1 MEIFGEQFVADQ
13 YGRRS
18 AGRRGMRCASEQE
31 RRVAAFFDIDG
42 TLVPEPSM
50 EKRLFRGLQ
59 RTNEIPWTNYARWG
73 MEAARLLPRGLT
85 AISQGNKSYLC
96 GLREEQI
103 LEAVE
108 PIAFFEEGV
117 ARVEWHARRGNEIVL
132 VSGMVKPLA
141 RMVAM
146 ALECELEARGV
157 ERDVLVSA
165 TRLEE
170 RGGVFTGQVLGE
182 ANYGEAKRRA
192 MEVVA
197 RAMQINLRESHA
209 YGNTLLDRPML
220 SAVGNGHAVNPG
232 KELADTANSRD
243 WAIWHWHHERKFAS
257 DHLLKE
263 KVKLQT
269 IGTHS

>member
-1 MEIFGEQFVADQ
+1 MSG
-13 YGRRS
+13 
-18 AGRRGMRCASEQE
+18 AGPSFLRASEQE
-31 RRVAAFFDIDG
+31 RSVGAFFDIDG
-42 TLVPEPSM
+42 TLVPEPSL
-50 EKRLFRGLQ
+50 EKRLFRELR
-59 RTNEIPWTNYARWG
+59 RTGAIGWTNYARWG

-85 AISQGNKSYLC
+85 AIAHGNKSYLC

-103 LEAVE
+103 LEAGE

-117 ARVEWHARRGNEIVL
+117 ARVEWHARRGHQIVL

-170 RGGVFTGQVLGE
+170 RAGIYTGQVSGE

-197 RAMQINLRESHA
+197 RAMQIDLRESHA

-220 SAVGNGHAVNPG
+220 DAAGHGHAVNPG
-232 KELADTANSRD
+232 KELAETANLHD
-243 WAIWHWHHERKFAS
+243 WAIWHWHHEKKFAS
-257 DHLLKE
+257 EHGLKE

>member
-1 MEIFGEQFVADQ
+1 MSG
-13 YGRRS
+13 
-18 AGRRGMRCASEQE
+18 AGEQE

-42 TLVPEPSM
+42 TLVPEPSL
-50 EKRLFRGLQ
+50 ERRLCRELR
-59 RTNEIPWTNYARWG
+59 RTGAIPWRNYAQWG
-73 MEAARLLPRGLT
+73 VEAVRLLPQGLT
-85 AISQGNKSYLC
+85 AIAQENKSYLR

-103 LEAVE
+103 LEAAK

-117 ARVEWHARRGNEIVL
+117 ARVEWHARRGHEVVL
-132 VSGMVKPLA
+132 VSGMLKPLA

-165 TRLEE
+165 TRVEE
-170 RGGVFTGQVLGE
+170 RNGIFTGRVVGE
-182 ANYGEAKRRA
+182 ANYGEGKRRA
-192 MEVVA
+192 MEVLA

-220 SAVGNGHAVNPG
+220 YAVGHAHAVNPG
-232 KELADTANSRD
+232 KDLADTANLRD
-243 WAIWHWHHERKFAS
+243 WAIWHWHQEKQFAS
-257 DHLLKE
+257 ESCRKN

-269 IGTHS
+269 IGTHP

>member
-1 MEIFGEQFVADQ
+1 MSG
-13 YGRRS
+13 
-18 AGRRGMRCASEQE
+18 AGEQE
-31 RRVAAFFDIDG
+31 RRVGAFFDIDG
-42 TLVPEPSM
+42 TLVPEPSL
-50 EKRLFRGLQ
+50 ERRLFRELRRRGA
-59 RTNEIPWTNYARWG
+59 IPWMNYARWG
-73 MEAARLLPRGLT
+73 MEAARLLPLGLT
-85 AISQGNKSYLC
+85 AIAQGNKSYLC
-96 GLREEQI
+96 GLRVEQI

-117 ARVEWHARRGNEIVL
+117 ARVEWHARRGHEIVL

-146 ALECELEARGV
+146 ALECELEARGL

-170 RGGVFTGQVLGE
+170 RGGIFTGRVLGE

-197 RAMQINLRESHA
+197 RAMQMNLRESHA
-209 YGNTLLDRPML
+209 YGNALLDRPML
-220 SAVGNGHAVNPG
+220 DAVGRAHAVNPG
-232 KELADTANSRD
+232 RELADTANLRD
-243 WAIWHWHHERKFAS
+243 WAIWHWHQERKFAS
-257 DHLLKE
+257 ENALKD

-269 IGTHS
+269 IGTHP

>member
-1 MEIFGEQFVADQ
+1 MSGAV
-13 YGRRS
+13 
-18 AGRRGMRCASEQE
+18 EQE

-42 TLVPEPSM
+42 TLVPDPSL
-50 EKRLFRGLQ
+50 ERRLFRELR
-59 RTNEIPWTNYARWG
+59 RTGTISWMNFARWG
-73 MEAARLLPRGLT
+73 MEAVRLLPRGLT
-85 AISQGNKSYLC
+85 AIAHGNKSYLR

-117 ARVEWHARRGNEIVL
+117 ARVEWHARREHQIVL

-141 RMVAM
+141 RIVAM

-170 RGGVFTGQVLGE
+170 RDGVFTGRVLGE

-197 RAMQINLRESHA
+197 RAMQINLRESHG

-220 SAVGNGHAVNPG
+220 DAVGHGHAVNPG
-232 KELADTANSRD
+232 KELADTANLRD
-243 WAIWHWHHERKFAS
+243 WAVWHWHSEKKFAS
-257 DHLLKE
+257 ENSLKE
-263 KVKLQT
+263 KIKLQT
-269 IGTHS
+269 IGTHP

>member
-1 MEIFGEQFVADQ
+1 MSGAEG
-13 YGRRS
+13 
-18 AGRRGMRCASEQE
+18 QE
-31 RRVAAFFDIDG
+31 RRVGAFFDIDG
-42 TLVPEPSM
+42 TLVPEPSL
-50 EKRLFRGLQ
+50 ERRLFREL
-59 RTNEIPWTNYARWG
+59 RRARAIAWTNYTRWG
-73 MEAARLLPRGLT
+73 VEAARLLPQGLT
-85 AISQGNKSYLC
+85 AIAQGNKRYLH

-117 ARVEWHARRGNEIVL
+117 ARVEWHARRGHQIVL

-170 RGGVFTGQVLGE
+170 RVGVFTGQVVGE

-197 RAMQINLRESHA
+197 RAMQINLQESHA
-209 YGNTLLDRPML
+209 YGNTLLDRAML
-220 SAVGNGHAVNPG
+220 DAVGHGHAVNPG
-232 KELADTANSRD
+232 KELADTANRRD
-243 WAIWHWHHERKFAS
+243 WAIWHWYQEKKLAS
-257 DHLLKE
+257 DHALKE

>member
-1 MEIFGEQFVADQ
+1 MSG
-13 YGRRS
+13 
-18 AGRRGMRCASEQE
+18 AGDQE

-42 TLVPEPSM
+42 TLVPEPSL
-50 EKRLFRGLQ
+50 ERRLFRELN
-59 RTNEIPWTNYARWG
+59 RTGAIPWVNYLHWG
-73 MEAARLLPRGLT
+73 AEAARLLPRGLT
-85 AISQGNKSYLC
+85 TIAHGNKRYLH
-96 GLREEQI
+96 GLRAEQI
-103 LEAVE
+103 LEVAE

-117 ARVEWHARRGNEIVL
+117 ARVEWHARRGHEIVL

-170 RGGVFTGQVLGE
+170 RGGIFTGSVLGE

-209 YGNTLLDRPML
+209 YGNTLLDRAML
-220 SAVGNGHAVNPG
+220 YAVGHAHAVNPG
-232 KELADTANSRD
+232 KELAATANLRD
-243 WAIWHWHHERKFAS
+243 WAIWHWHQEKKFDS
-257 DHLLKE
+257 ENSLRDR
-263 KVKLQT
+263 VKLQT
-269 IGTHS
+269 IGTHL

>member
-1 MEIFGEQFVADQ
+1 MSG
-13 YGRRS
+13 
-18 AGRRGMRCASEQE
+18 AGEQE
-31 RRVAAFFDIDG
+31 RRVGAFFDIDG
-42 TLVPEPSM
+42 TLAPEPSL
-50 EKRLFRGLQ
+50 ERRLFRELR
-59 RTNEIPWTNYARWG
+59 RTRAIPWTNYWRWG
-73 MEAARLLPRGLT
+73 VEAVRLLPRGLA
-85 AISQGNKSYLC
+85 AIAHGNKGYLC

-117 ARVEWHARRGNEIVL
+117 ARVEWHARRGHLIVL
-132 VSGMVKPLA
+132 VTGMVKPLA

-170 RGGVFTGQVLGE
+170 QGGVFTGRVVGE

-197 RAMQINLRESHA
+197 GAMQIHLRESHA

-220 SAVGNGHAVNPG
+220 DAAGHGHAVNPG
-232 KELADTANSRD
+232 KELADTANLRD
-243 WAIWHWHHERKFAS
+243 WAIWHWHQEKKFAS
-257 DHLLKE
+257 DRALKE
-263 KVKLQT
+263 KAKLQA

>member
-1 MEIFGEQFVADQ
+1 MNG
-13 YGRRS
+13 
-18 AGRRGMRCASEQE
+18 AGEQE
-31 RRVAAFFDIDG
+31 RHVGAFFDIDG
-42 TLVPEPSM
+42 TLVPEPSL
-50 EKRLFRGLQ
+50 ERRLFQQLRRRGA
-59 RTNEIPWTNYARWG
+59 IPWTNYARWG
-73 MEAARLLPRGLT
+73 AEAVRLLPRGLT
-85 AISQGNKSYLC
+85 AIAQGNKTYLC

-103 LEAVE
+103 LEAAE

-117 ARVEWHARRGNEIVL
+117 ARVEWHARRGHKIVL

-141 RMVAM
+141 RLVAM

-170 RGGVFTGQVLGE
+170 HDGVFTGRVQGE

-192 MEVVA
+192 MEVMA
-197 RAMQINLRESHA
+197 RATQINLRESHA
-209 YGNTLLDRPML
+209 YGNTLLDGPML
-220 SAVGNGHAVNPG
+220 DAVGHGHAVNPR
-232 KELADTANSRD
+232 KELAEAAMRCD
-243 WAIWHWHHERKFAS
+243 WAIWHWHQEKRFAS
-257 DHLLKE
+257 DNALKE

>member
-1 MEIFGEQFVADQ
+1 MSGAGEH
-13 YGRRS
+13 
-18 AGRRGMRCASEQE
+18 E

-42 TLVPEPSM
+42 TLVPEPSL
-50 EKRLFRGLQ
+50 ELRLFRELR
-59 RTNEIPWTNYARWG
+59 RTGRIPWTNYARWG
-73 MEAARLLPRGLT
+73 MEAVRLLPRGLT
-85 AISQGNKSYLC
+85 AIAQGNKSYLR

-103 LEAVE
+103 LEAIE

-117 ARVEWHARRGNEIVL
+117 ARVEWHARRGHEIVL

-170 RGGVFTGQVLGE
+170 HDGIFTGRVLGE

-192 MEVVA
+192 MEVLA
-197 RAMQINLRESHA
+197 RAMQIHLRESHA

-220 SAVGNGHAVNPG
+220 DAVGHAHAVNPG
-232 KELADTANSRD
+232 RELADTAMWCD
-243 WAIWHWHHERKFAS
+243 WAIWHWHQEKKFAS
-257 DHLLKE
+257 EDLLKD
-263 KVKLQT
+263 KVKLQQ
-269 IGTHS
+269 IGTHL

>member
-1 MEIFGEQFVADQ
+1 MSG
-13 YGRRS
+13 
-18 AGRRGMRCASEQE
+18 AGEQE

-42 TLVPEPSM
+42 TLVPEPSL
-50 EKRLFRGLQ
+50 ERRLFRQLR
-59 RTNEIPWTNYARWG
+59 RTGAIPWMNFARWG
-73 MEAARLLPRGLT
+73 VEAARLLPRGLT
-85 AISQGNKSYLC
+85 AIAQGNKSYLH

-117 ARVEWHARRGNEIVL
+117 ARVEWHARRGHEIVL

-141 RMVAM
+141 RMVSM

-170 RGGVFTGQVLGE
+170 RDGVFSGRVLGD
-182 ANYGEAKRRA
+182 ANFGEAKRRS

-197 RAMQINLRESHA
+197 RAMQVNLRESHA

-220 SAVGNGHAVNPG
+220 DAVGHGHAVNPG
-232 KELADTANSRD
+232 KELADTANLRD
-243 WAIWHWHHERKFAS
+243 WAIWHWHLEKKLVPENS
-257 DHLLKE
+257 LKE

-269 IGTHS
+269 IGTHP

>member
-1 MEIFGEQFVADQ
+1 MSGAD
-13 YGRRS
+13 G
-18 AGRRGMRCASEQE
+18 QE

-42 TLVPEPSM
+42 TLVPEPSL
-50 EKRLFRGLQ
+50 ERRLFWELR
-59 RTNEIPWTNYARWG
+59 RTGTIAWTNYARWG
-73 MEAARLLPRGLT
+73 IEAARLLPRGLT

-103 LEAVE
+103 LEAAE

-117 ARVEWHARRGNEIVL
+117 ARVEWHARRGHEIVL

-141 RMVAM
+141 RMAAT

-170 RGGVFTGQVLGE
+170 RGGVFTGQVSGE

-197 RAMQINLRESHA
+197 RAMQICLRESHA

-220 SAVGNGHAVNPG
+220 DAVGHGHAVNPG
-232 KELADTANSRD
+232 KELADTANLRD
-243 WAIWHWHHERKFAS
+243 WAIWHWHQAKKSAS
-257 DHLLKE
+257 GNSLKE
-263 KVKLQT
+263 KVKIQT

>member
-1 MEIFGEQFVADQ
+1 MSG
-13 YGRRS
+13 
-18 AGRRGMRCASEQE
+18 AGEQE
-31 RRVAAFFDIDG
+31 RSVAAFFDIDG
-42 TLVPEPSM
+42 TLVPEPSLERRM
-50 EKRLFRGLQ
+50 FRQLRRGGA
-59 RTNEIPWTNYARWG
+59 IPWMNYARWG
-73 MEAARLLPRGLT
+73 MEAVRLLPRGLT
-85 AISQGNKSYLC
+85 AIAQANKKYLSE
-96 GLREEQI
+96 LRAEQI

-117 ARVEWHARRGNEIVL
+117 ARVEWHARRGHEIVL

-170 RGGVFTGQVLGE
+170 RAGAFTGRVLGD
-182 ANYGEAKRRA
+182 ANYGEAKKKA
-192 MEVVA
+192 MEVLA

-220 SAVGNGHAVNPG
+220 DAAGHGHAVNPG
-232 KELADTANSRD
+232 MELADTAMWRD
-243 WAIWHWHHERKFAS
+243 WAIWHWRQEKKFGS
-257 DHLLKE
+257 ESSLKD

-269 IGTHS
+269 IRTHL

>member
-1 MEIFGEQFVADQ
+1 MTG
-13 YGRRS
+13 
-18 AGRRGMRCASEQE
+18 AGEQE

-42 TLVPEPSM
+42 TLVPEPSL
-50 EKRLFRGLQ
+50 ERRLFRELMRAGA
-59 RTNEIPWTNYARWG
+59 IPWANYARWG
-73 MEAARLLPRGLT
+73 IEAIQLLPRGLT
-85 AISQGNKSYLC
+85 AIAQANKKYLR

-103 LEAVE
+103 LEAAR

-117 ARVEWHARRGNEIVL
+117 ARVEWHARRGHQIVL
-132 VSGMVKPLA
+132 VSGMVKPQA

-170 RGGVFTGQVLGE
+170 RAGVFTGCVLGE
-182 ANYGEAKRRA
+182 ANYGEAKKRA
-192 MEVVA
+192 IEVLA

-220 SAVGNGHAVNPG
+220 DAVGHGHAVNPG
-232 KELADTANSRD
+232 IELADTAMWRD
-243 WAIWHWHHERKFAS
+243 WAIWHWRQEKKFGS
-257 DHLLKE
+257 ESSLKD

-269 IGTHS
+269 IRTYL